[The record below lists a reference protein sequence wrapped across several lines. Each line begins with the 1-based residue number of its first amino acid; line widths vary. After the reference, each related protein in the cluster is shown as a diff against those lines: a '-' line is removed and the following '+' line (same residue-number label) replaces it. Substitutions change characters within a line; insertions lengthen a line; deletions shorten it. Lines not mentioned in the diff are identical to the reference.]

1 MRRIV
6 NYNSYLCTQNQNIP
20 IMTRR
25 LFSVLLAAF
34 FFGTLC
40 LMAQDFD
47 PNQGYRLEIG
57 DGLALDNQNGTITFS
72 PVNKK
77 AQTQVWRIV
86 KSDRQGYCC
95 LFSPNAGV
103 ALDNGNHGTNE
114 GEVLSWEL
122 SPRNPNQ
129 QWLIEKS
136 GPETVT
142 LTCAA
147 GGLKLGYNDN
157 CQPGGHV
164 WQMKGSNTSDYVQW
178 RLVKTNLKVET
189 PNTTATSKN
198 DWENETIF
206 GINKEPGRAT
216 MLLYASEKE
225 MKADAAYAQPW
236 LWPESSL
243 RLMLNGQWQ
252 FNWVPKPE
260 DRPVNFYKTN
270 FDASAWKTIPVPS
283 CWEMQGYGTP
293 IYTNVTY
300 PFRNVPPF
308 IRGQEGYTVVN
319 EPNAVGSYRRTI
331 KVPASWNGREI
342 YLHFNGIYSAAYVW
356 VNGQKVGYTQGP
368 NNDAEFDVTRY
379 LKTGAEN
386 LVCVEVYRWSDGSY
400 IEDQDMFRMSGIHR
414 DVYLE
419 ARQKLHVQD
428 VKLTAM
434 IGGRGRRGGGDGA
447 FHRAFLGIDI
457 ALQNLGKK
465 ADARI
470 DVELVNPSGK
480 TIQTAILQVTGV
492 EKGIQP
498 ARLNLEVQGP
508 ELWSTEKPN
517 LYTVNIAVGGDIYT
531 QKYGFRRIENR
542 NGQVFINGK
551 RVMFK
556 GADRHDTHP
565 VYGKAVP
572 VESMIE
578 DILLMKRHN
587 LNTVRTSH
595 YPNDPRM
602 YALYDYYGIYTMDE
616 CDLECHANHRLS
628 RNKSWEAQ
636 YVDRQVR
643 MVLRDRNHP
652 SVIFWSMGNESG
664 GGENFVA
671 CKKAIQELDDRL
683 IHYEGMNEVADMDS
697 RMYPNLPNM
706 IGLDRD
712 ERLKDRPF
720 FLCEYAHAMGN
731 AIGNLQEYWDYIEFK
746 SKRMIGGCIWD
757 WVDQSLC
764 KWEEPTTN
772 MYYGGGFGDYPNDND
787 FCCNGIITADRH
799 VTPKLLEVKKV
810 YQYVD
815 FKLTDERKIRIRNR
829 YCFTP
834 LSDFTFHYQLL
845 RDGRVVKAG
854 TTSLPNVEPGD
865 SCFIDLPCEV
875 PEEEKCNYHL
885 NLSLQLKEATNWAK
899 AGHEVAREQL
909 VLGKIQNYR
918 EHTTR
923 TLNSFAA
930 EENSQQIKGS
940 GENFT
945 FAISKQTGALTELT
959 YNGKPIIVN
968 PSKSPLKEE
977 TSSLQKGWGGSL
989 LFNGY
994 RSISNDRRGNLNS
1007 KIVSPK
1013 VALEQAEGKVTITV
1027 KYDVKAGRDERTNV
1041 PVETVYRITSDG
1053 CIKVNS
1059 TFGNEANQDFSRL
1072 GLIAALEPRLG
1083 NVQWFGRGPH
1093 ENYPDRKTSAFMG
1106 VWDGTVNGMTEEYEK
1121 PQSMG
1126 ERCDVEWVTFTDDK
1140 GEGIRIATTTGN
1152 LSFSALHYMDE
1163 ELWQTKYKH
1172 ELNKIYRPEII
1183 LHLDA
1188 AMRGLGNASCGPGP
1202 LPEYELREK
1211 SYSYGFVIEPVK

>member
-1 MRRIV
+1 
-6 NYNSYLCTQNQNIP
+6 
-20 IMTRR
+20 MTRR
-25 LFSVLLAAF
+25 LFSVLLATF
-34 FFGTLC
+34 FCSTLC

-47 PNQGYRLEIG
+47 PAQGYRLEIG

-77 AQTQVWRIV
+77 SQTQVWRIV
-86 KSDRQGYCC
+86 KSDRQGYHC
-95 LFSPNAGV
+95 LYSPSAEV
-103 ALDNGNHGTNE
+103 ALDNGNHGTRE

-136 GPETVT
+136 GEETYV

-164 WQMKGSNTSDYVQW
+164 WQMKATNTNDFVQW
-178 RLVKTNLKVET
+178 RLVKTNLKIDAKS
-189 PNTTATSKN
+189 TAEKSKN
-198 DWENETIF
+198 DWENEAIIS
-206 GINKEPGRAT
+206 INKEPGRAT
-216 MLLYASEKE
+216 MLLYSSEKE
-225 MKADAAYAQPW
+225 MKSDEAYAKPW
-236 LWPESSL
+236 LWPNSSL
-243 RLMLNGQWQ
+243 RLMLNGKWQ

-260 DRPVNFYKTN
+260 DRPIDFYKTN
-270 FDASAWKTIPVPS
+270 FDASSWKTIPVPS
-283 CWEMQGYGTP
+283 CMEMQGYGTP

-300 PFRNVPPF
+300 PFKNQPPF

-356 VNGQKVGYTQGP
+356 VNGQKVGYTQAP
-368 NNDAEFDVTRY
+368 NVDAEFDVTKY
-379 LKTGAEN
+379 IKPGIEN

-428 VKLTAM
+428 VKLTSM
-434 IGGRGRRGGGDGA
+434 MGGRGRRGGGDN
-447 FHRAFLGIDI
+447 FSRAFLGIDI

-465 ADARI
+465 ADARV
-470 DVELVNPSGK
+470 DVELVNPAGK
-480 TIQTAILQVTGV
+480 TIQTAILQVS
-492 EKGIQP
+492 GIENGKKE
-498 ARLNLEVQGP
+498 AHLSLEVQNP
-508 ELWSTEKPN
+508 ELWSAEKPN
-517 LYTVNIAVGGDIYT
+517 LYTVNIAVGGDVYT
-531 QKYGFRRIENR
+531 QKYGFRKIENR

-565 VYGKAVP
+565 VYGKAIP

-578 DILLMKRHN
+578 DILLMKRYN

-602 YALYDYYGIYTMDE
+602 YALYDYYGIYVMDE
-616 CDLECHANHRLS
+616 ADVECHANHSLS
-628 RNKSWEAQ
+628 RNPKWEAQ

-652 SVIFWSMGNESG
+652 SVIFWSMGNECG
-664 GGENFVA
+664 GGSNFVA
-671 CKKAIQELDDRL
+671 SKKAIQELDDRL

-706 IGLDRD
+706 IRLDQQAD
-712 ERLKDRPF
+712 LQNRPF

-731 AIGNLQEYWDYIEFK
+731 AIGNLQEYWDYIEFE

-757 WVDQSLC
+757 WVDQSMC
-764 KWEEPTTN
+764 KWGEPTTN

-815 FKLTDERKIRIRNR
+815 FKLTNDNKIRIRNR

-834 LSDFTFHYQLL
+834 LSEFTFSYSLL
-845 RDGRVVKAG
+845 RDGRMIKSG
-854 TTSLPNVEPGD
+854 TTSLPEVQPGD
-865 SCFIDLPCEV
+865 SCFIELPCEV
-875 PEEEKCNYHL
+875 PEGDGLYHL
-885 NLSLQLKEATNWAK
+885 NVSLKLKEATNWAN
-899 AGHEVAREQL
+899 AGHEVAAEQL
-909 VLGKIQNYR
+909 LIRDGKP
-918 EHTTR
+918 
-923 TLNSFAA
+923 TLMDAA
-930 EENSQQIKGS
+930 KASGALKVEENAQQISVKN
-940 GENFT
+940 ENFT
-945 FAISKQTGALTELT
+945 FAVSKQSGAVTELS
-959 YNGKPIIVN
+959 YNGKPIFVTGN
-968 PSKSPLKEE
+968 TVPFGNL
-977 TSSLQKGWGGSL
+977 T
-989 LFNGY
+989 FNGF
-994 RSISNDRRGNLNS
+994 RSISNDRRGNFKS
-1007 KIVSPK
+1007 DIIAPK
-1013 VALEQAEGKVTITV
+1013 VTLKQDDGDAIITV
-1027 KYDVKAGRDERTNV
+1027 KYDVKSGRENRTTI
-1041 PVETVYRITSDG
+1041 PVETTYTIYNDG
-1053 CIKVNS
+1053 SIGVKSN
-1059 TFGNEANQDFSRL
+1059 FGNESNQDFSRL
-1072 GLIAALEPRLG
+1072 GLIAALDPRLG
-1083 NVQWFGRGPH
+1083 NVQWLGRGPH

-1106 VWDGTVNGMTEEYEK
+1106 VWDGTVNGMTEEYVK

-1126 ERCDVEWVTFTDDK
+1126 ERCDVKWVTFTDNK
-1140 GEGIRIATTTGN
+1140 GEGVRFRTGGTFD
-1152 LSFSALHYMDE
+1152 FSALHYTDE

-1172 ELNKIYRPEII
+1172 ELSKIHRPEII

-1202 LPEYELREK
+1202 LPKYELQEK
-1211 SYSYGFVIEPVK
+1211 NYSYGFVIEPIK

>member
-1 MRRIV
+1 
-6 NYNSYLCTQNQNIP
+6 
-20 IMTRR
+20 MTRR
-25 LFSVLLAAF
+25 LLSVLLMLLASCPMFNVQCSTAF
-34 FFGTLC
+34 
-40 LMAQDFD
+40 AQDFD
-47 PNQGYRLEIG
+47 PAQGYRLEIG

-77 AQTQVWRIV
+77 SQTQVWRIV
-86 KSDRQGYCC
+86 KSDRQGYWCF
-95 LFSPNAGV
+95 FSPSSEV
-103 ALDNGNHGTNE
+103 ALDNGNHGANE
-114 GEVLSWEL
+114 GEVLTWQLET
-122 SPRNPNQ
+122 RNANQ
-129 QWLIEKS
+129 QWLIEKT
-136 GPETVT
+136 GAETVV

-147 GGLKLGYNDN
+147 GGLKLGYNDT

-164 WQMKGSNTSDYVQW
+164 WQMKGTNASEYVQW
-178 RLVKTNLKVET
+178 RLVKSNLKIEAQSNVV
-189 PNTTATSKN
+189 ASKN
-198 DWENETIF
+198 DWENETVF

-216 MLLYASEKE
+216 MLLYAGEKE
-225 MKADAAYAQPW
+225 MKADAAYEKPW

-260 DRPVNFYKTN
+260 DRPIDFYKPS

-300 PFRNVPPF
+300 PIKNQPPF
-308 IRGQEGYTVVN
+308 IRGQEGYTVLN

-331 KVPASWNGREI
+331 NVPASWNGREI
-342 YLHFNGIYSAAYVW
+342 YLHFNGVYSAAYVW

-428 VKLTAM
+428 VKLTSM
-434 IGGRGRRGGGDGA
+434 MGGRGRRGGDN
-447 FHRAFLGIDI
+447 FHRAFLNIDV
-457 ALQNLGKK
+457 ALQNLNKK
-465 ADARI
+465 ATDTRI
-470 DVELVNPSGK
+470 DVELVNPQGK
-480 TIQTAILQVTGV
+480 TIQTAILQVTGI
-492 EKGIQP
+492 EKGIKP
-498 ARLNLEVQGP
+498 AHLTLEVQNP
-508 ELWSTEKPN
+508 ELWSAEKPN

-531 QKYGFRRIENR
+531 QKYGFRKIENR
-542 NGQVFINGK
+542 DGRVFINGK

-578 DILLMKRHN
+578 DILLMKRYN

-602 YALYDYYGIYTMDE
+602 YALFDYYGIYTMDE
-616 CDLECHANHRLS
+616 ADVECHGNHSLS
-628 RNKSWEAQ
+628 KKKSWEAQ

-664 GGENFVA
+664 GGDNFVA

-697 RMYPNLPNM
+697 RMYPNINYM
-706 IGLDRD
+706 KRLDQQAD
-712 ERLKDRPF
+712 LQGRPF

-731 AIGNLQEYWDYIEFK
+731 SIGNLQEYWDYIEFQ

-764 KWEEPTTN
+764 KWGEPTTN
-772 MYYGGGFGDYPNDND
+772 MYYGGGFGDYPNDQD

-799 VTPKLLEVKKV
+799 VTPKLQEVKKV

-815 FKLTDERKIRIRNR
+815 FKLTDDKKIRVRNR

-834 LSDFTFHYQLL
+834 LSDFTFHYSLL
-845 RDGRVVKAG
+845 RDGRMIKGG
-854 TTSLPNVEPGD
+854 TTSLPEVQPGD
-865 SCFIDLPCEV
+865 SCFIELPCEM
-875 PEEEKCNYHL
+875 PEGEGFYHL
-885 NLSLQLKEATNWAK
+885 NLSLQLKQATNWAE
-899 AGHEVAREQL
+899 AGHEVAREQIL
-909 VLGKIQNYR
+909 VRDGKPA
-918 EHTTR
+918 
-923 TLNSFAA
+923 LMAA
-930 EENSQQIKGS
+930 A
-940 GENFT
+940 T
-945 FAISKQTGALTELT
+945 ATGALKVEESSNQINVKNDNFAFAVSKQNGAVTELS
-959 YNGKPIIVN
+959 YFGKPIIV
-968 PSKSPLKEE
+968 
-977 TSSLQKGWGGSL
+977 KGDKVPFGNL
-989 LFNGY
+989 TFNGF
-994 RSISNDRRGNLNS
+994 RSISNDRRNNFKS
-1007 KIVSPK
+1007 DMVSPK
-1013 VALEQAEGKVTITV
+1013 VALQQEEGKAIITV
-1027 KYDVKAGRDERTNV
+1027 SYNVKSGRDNRTTV
-1041 PVETVYRITSDG
+1041 PVETVYTIADDG
-1053 CIKVNS
+1053 SIFVKS
-1059 TFGNEANQDFSRL
+1059 SFGNESNQDFSRL

-1083 NVQWFGRGPH
+1083 NVQWLGRGPH

-1140 GEGIRIATTTGN
+1140 GEGIRIQTTDGN

-1163 ELWQTKYKH
+1163 ELWQTKYLH
-1172 ELNKIYRPEII
+1172 ELKKIHRPEII

-1202 LPEYELREK
+1202 LQKYELQEK
-1211 SYSYGFVIEPVK
+1211 SYGYSFVIEPIK

>member
-1 MRRIV
+1 
-6 NYNSYLCTQNQNIP
+6 
-20 IMTRR
+20 MTKK
-25 LFSVLLAAF
+25 LLSVLLTAF
-34 FFGTLC
+34 LCGTLC

-47 PNQGYRLEIG
+47 PKQGYRLEIG

-77 AQTQVWRIV
+77 SQTQVWYIV
-86 KSDRQGYCC
+86 KSDKPGYWC
-95 LFSPNAGV
+95 LYSPSVDV
-103 ALDNGNHGTNE
+103 ALDNGNHGSRE
-114 GEVLSWEL
+114 GEVLTWQLE
-122 SPRNPNQ
+122 PRNANQ

-136 GPETVT
+136 GAESIV

-147 GGLKLGYNDN
+147 GGLKLGYNDT

-164 WQMKGSNTSDYVQW
+164 WQMNATNESSYVLW
-178 RLVKTNLKVET
+178 RLVKTNLEVKAAVEES
-189 PNTTATSKN
+189 ASKN
-198 DWENETIF
+198 DWENEAIF
-206 GINKEPGRAT
+206 GINKESGRAT
-216 MLLYASEKE
+216 MLLYANEKE
-225 MKADAAYAQPW
+225 MKRDEAYQKPW
-236 LWPESSL
+236 LWPNSSL

-260 DRPVNFYKTN
+260 DRPVNFFKTN
-270 FDASAWKTIPVPS
+270 FDASSWKTIPVPS
-283 CWEMQGYGTP
+283 CMEMQGYGTP

-300 PFRNVPPF
+300 PFRNQPPY
-308 IRGQEGYTVVN
+308 IRGQEGYTVVK

-331 KVPASWNGREI
+331 EVPASWNGREI

-368 NNDAEFDVTRY
+368 NVDAEFDVTKY

-428 VKLTAM
+428 VKLTSH
-434 IGGRGRRGGGDGA
+434 IGGRGDDLR
-447 FHRAFLGIDI
+447 RAFLGIDV
-457 ALQNLGKK
+457 ALQNLGSK

-470 DVELVNPSGK
+470 DVELVNPKGT

-492 EKGIQP
+492 ETGNQP
-498 ARLNLEVQGP
+498 ARLTLEVQDP
-508 ELWSTEKPN
+508 ELWSAENPN
-517 LYTVNIAVGGDIYT
+517 LYTVNISVGGDVYT
-531 QKYGFRRIENR
+531 QKYGFRKIENR
-542 NGQVFINGK
+542 DGRVFINGK

-578 DILLMKRHN
+578 DILLMKRYN

-602 YALYDYYGIYTMDE
+602 YALYDYYGIYVMDE
-616 CDLECHANHRLS
+616 ADVECHANHRLS
-628 RNKSWEAQ
+628 RNPKWEAQ

-643 MVLRDRNHP
+643 MVLRDKNHP
-652 SVIFWSMGNESG
+652 SVIFWSMGNECG
-664 GGENFVA
+664 GGSNFVA

-697 RMYPNLPNM
+697 RMYPRIDNM
-706 IGLDRD
+706 IKLDQD
-712 ERLKDRPF
+712 ANLQGRPF

-731 AIGNLQEYWDYIEFK
+731 AIGNLQEYWDYIEFE

-757 WVDQSLC
+757 WVDQSMC
-764 KWEEPTTN
+764 KWGESRTN
-772 MYYGGGFGDYPNDND
+772 MYYGGGFGDYPNDQD

-799 VTPKLLEVKKV
+799 VTPKLQEVKKV

-815 FKLTDERKIRIRNR
+815 FKLTDDNKIRIRNR

-834 LSDFTFHYQLL
+834 LSDFTFHYSLL
-845 RDGRVVKAG
+845 RNGRMIKGG
-854 TTSLPNVEPGD
+854 TMSLPEVQPGD

-885 NLSLQLKEATNWAK
+885 NLSLQLKEATNWAE
-899 AGHEVAREQL
+899 AGHEVAKEQL

-918 EHTTR
+918 TNTVS
-923 TLNSFAA
+923 TLSTFIAQ
-930 EENSQQIKGS
+930 ESSEQIKGS

-959 YNGKPIIVN
+959 YNGKPIIVDN
-968 PSKSPLKEE
+968 ALP
-977 TSSLQKGWGGSL
+977 QGSFT
-989 LFNGY
+989 FNGY
-994 RSISNDRRGNLNS
+994 RSISNDRKGNLSS
-1007 KIVSPK
+1007 KIISPK
-1013 VALEQAEGKVTITV
+1013 VSLEQAEGKVTITV

-1041 PVETVYRITSDG
+1041 PVETVYNITSDG
-1053 CIKVNS
+1053 CIKVKS
-1059 TFGNEANQDFSRL
+1059 TFGNEANQDFSRM

-1106 VWDGTVNGMTEEYEK
+1106 VWEGTVNGMTEEYIK

-1140 GEGIRIATTTGN
+1140 GEGIRIQTTDGN

-1163 ELWQTKYKH
+1163 ELWQTKYLH
-1172 ELNKIYRPEII
+1172 ELNKIHHPEII

-1188 AMRGLGNASCGPGP
+1188 AMRGLGNQSCGPGP
-1202 LPEYELREK
+1202 LEKYELREK
-1211 SYSYGFVIEPVK
+1211 SYSYGFVIQPVK

>member
-1 MRRIV
+1 
-6 NYNSYLCTQNQNIP
+6 
-20 IMTRR
+20 MTRR
-25 LFSVLLAAF
+25 LFSVLLATF
-34 FFGTLC
+34 FCGTLC

-47 PNQGYRLEIG
+47 PAQGYRLEIG

-77 AQTQVWRIV
+77 SQTQVWRIV
-86 KSDRQGYCC
+86 KSDRQGYHC
-95 LFSPNAGV
+95 LYSPSAEV
-103 ALDNGNHGTNE
+103 ALDNGNHGTRE

-136 GPETVT
+136 GEETYV

-164 WQMKGSNTSDYVQW
+164 WQMKATNTNDFVQW
-178 RLVKTNLKVET
+178 RLVKTNLKIDAKS
-189 PNTTATSKN
+189 TAEKSKN
-198 DWENETIF
+198 DWENEAIIS
-206 GINKEPGRAT
+206 INKEPGRAT
-216 MLLYASEKE
+216 MLLYSSEKE
-225 MKADAAYAQPW
+225 MKSDEAYAKPW
-236 LWPESSL
+236 LWPNSSL
-243 RLMLNGQWQ
+243 RLMLNGKWQ

-260 DRPVNFYKTN
+260 DRPIDFYKTN
-270 FDASAWKTIPVPS
+270 FDASSWKTIPVPS
-283 CWEMQGYGTP
+283 CMEMQGYGTP

-300 PFRNVPPF
+300 PFKNQPPF

-356 VNGQKVGYTQGP
+356 VNGKKVGYTQAP
-368 NNDAEFDVTRY
+368 NVDAEFDVTKY
-379 LKTGAEN
+379 IKPGIEN

-428 VKLTAM
+428 VKLTSM
-434 IGGRGRRGGGDGA
+434 MGGRGRRGGGDN
-447 FHRAFLGIDI
+447 FSRAFLGIDI

-465 ADARI
+465 ADARV
-470 DVELVNPSGK
+470 DVELVNPAGK
-480 TIQTAILQVTGV
+480 TIQTAILQVS
-492 EKGIQP
+492 GIENGKKD
-498 ARLNLEVQGP
+498 AHLSLEVQNP
-508 ELWSTEKPN
+508 ELWSAEKPN
-517 LYTVNIAVGGDIYT
+517 LYTVNIAVGGDVYT
-531 QKYGFRRIENR
+531 QKYGFRKIENR

-565 VYGKAVP
+565 VYGKAIP

-578 DILLMKRHN
+578 DILLMKRYN

-602 YALYDYYGIYTMDE
+602 YALYDYYGIYVMDE
-616 CDLECHANHRLS
+616 ADVECHANHSLS
-628 RNKSWEAQ
+628 RNPKWEAQ

-652 SVIFWSMGNESG
+652 SVIFWSMGNECG
-664 GGENFVA
+664 GGSNFVA
-671 CKKAIQELDDRL
+671 SKKAIQELDDRL

-706 IGLDRD
+706 IRLDQQAD
-712 ERLKDRPF
+712 LQSRPF

-731 AIGNLQEYWDYIEFK
+731 AIGNLQEYWDYIEFE

-757 WVDQSLC
+757 WVDQSMC
-764 KWEEPTTN
+764 KWGEPTTN

-815 FKLTDERKIRIRNR
+815 FKLTNDNKIRIRNR

-834 LSDFTFHYQLL
+834 LSEFTFSYSLL
-845 RDGRVVKAG
+845 RDGRMIKSG
-854 TTSLPNVEPGD
+854 TTSLPEVQPGD
-865 SCFIDLPCEV
+865 SCFIELPCEV
-875 PEEEKCNYHL
+875 PEGEGLYHL
-885 NLSLQLKEATNWAK
+885 NVSLKLKEATNWAN
-899 AGHEVAREQL
+899 AGHEVAAEQL
-909 VLGKIQNYR
+909 LIRDGKP
-918 EHTTR
+918 
-923 TLNSFAA
+923 TLMEAA
-930 EENSQQIKGS
+930 KASGALKVEENAQQISVKN
-940 GENFT
+940 ENFT
-945 FAISKQTGALTELT
+945 FAVSKQSGAVTELS
-959 YNGKPIIVN
+959 YNGKPIFVTGN
-968 PSKSPLKEE
+968 TVPFGNL
-977 TSSLQKGWGGSL
+977 T
-989 LFNGY
+989 FNGF
-994 RSISNDRRGNLNS
+994 RSISNDRRGNFKS
-1007 KIVSPK
+1007 DIIAPK
-1013 VALEQAEGKVTITV
+1013 VTLKQDEGDAIITV
-1027 KYDVKAGRDERTNV
+1027 KYDVKSGRENRTTI
-1041 PVETVYRITSDG
+1041 PVETTYTIYNDG
-1053 CIKVNS
+1053 SIGVKSN
-1059 TFGNEANQDFSRL
+1059 FGNESNQDFSRL
-1072 GLIAALEPRLG
+1072 GLIAALDPRLG
-1083 NVQWFGRGPH
+1083 NVQWLGRGPH

-1106 VWDGTVNGMTEEYEK
+1106 VWDGTVNGMTEEYIK

-1126 ERCDVEWVTFTDDK
+1126 ERCDVKWVTFTDNK
-1140 GEGIRIATTTGN
+1140 GEGVRFCTGGTFD
-1152 LSFSALHYMDE
+1152 FSALHYTDE

-1172 ELNKIYRPEII
+1172 ELSKIHRPEII

-1202 LPEYELREK
+1202 LPKYELQEK
-1211 SYSYGFVIEPVK
+1211 NYSYGFVIEPIK

>member
-1 MRRIV
+1 
-6 NYNSYLCTQNQNIP
+6 
-20 IMTRR
+20 MTRR
-25 LFSVLLAAF
+25 FFSVLLATF
-34 FFGTLC
+34 FCGTLC
-40 LMAQDFD
+40 LLAQDYD

-57 DGLALDNQNGTITFS
+57 DGLALDNLSGTITFS

-77 AQTQVWRIV
+77 SQSQVWRIV
-86 KSDRQGYCC
+86 KSDRQGYWC
-95 LFSPNAGV
+95 LYSPSADV
-103 ALDNGNHGTNE
+103 ALDNGNHGTAE
-114 GEVLSWEL
+114 GEVLTWQLET
-122 SPRNPNQ
+122 RNANQ
-129 QWLIEKS
+129 QWLIEASPLTSSK
-136 GPETVT
+136 GEGEMVV

-147 GGLKLGYNDN
+147 GGLKLGYNDT

-164 WQMKGSNTSDYVQW
+164 WQLRGNNSSEYLQW
-178 RLVKTNLKVET
+178 RLVKTNLKIE
-189 PNTTATSKN
+189 AQSDAAASKN
-198 DWENETIF
+198 DWENETVF

-225 MKADAAYAQPW
+225 MKADAAYEKPW

-260 DRPVNFYKTN
+260 DRPINFYKTN
-270 FDASAWKTIPVPS
+270 FDASSWKTIPVPS

-300 PFRNVPPF
+300 PIKNQPPF
-308 IRGQEGYTVVN
+308 IRGQEGYTVLN

-356 VNGQKVGYTQGP
+356 VNGKKVGYTQGP

-379 LKTGAEN
+379 LKTGEEN

-428 VKLTAM
+428 VKLTNM
-434 IGGRGRRGGGDGA
+434 MRGARGKEQGARGGD
-447 FHRAFLGIDI
+447 FRRAFLNIDV
-457 ALQNLGKK
+457 ALQNLNKK
-465 ADARI
+465 ATDARI
-470 DVELVNPSGK
+470 DVELVNPQGK
-480 TIQTAILQVTGV
+480 TIQTGILQVTDI
-492 EKGIQP
+492 ENGIKP
-498 ARLNLEVQGP
+498 AHLTLEVQNP
-508 ELWSTEKPN
+508 ELWSAEKPN
-517 LYTVNIAVGGDIYT
+517 LYTVNIAVGGDVYT
-531 QKYGFRRIENR
+531 QKYGFRKIENR
-542 NGQVFINGK
+542 DGRVFINGK

-556 GADRHDTHP
+556 GANRHDTHP

-572 VESMIE
+572 VESMLE
-578 DILLMKRHN
+578 DILMMKRNN
-587 LNTVRTSH
+587 LNTVRTCH

-602 YALYDYYGIYTMDE
+602 YAIFDYYGIYAMDE
-616 CDLECHANHRLS
+616 ADVECHGNHSLTKK
-628 RNKSWEAQ
+628 KSWEAQ

-664 GGENFVA
+664 GGDNFVA

-697 RMYPNLPNM
+697 RMYPNINYM
-706 IGLDRD
+706 KRLDQQAD
-712 ERLKDRPF
+712 LQGRPF

-731 AIGNLQEYWDYIEFK
+731 SIGNLQEYWDYIEFQ

-764 KWEEPTTN
+764 KWGEPTTN
-772 MYYGGGFGDYPNDND
+772 MYYGGGFGDYPNDQD
-787 FCCNGIITADRH
+787 FCCNGIVTADRH
-799 VTPKLLEVKKV
+799 ETAKLQEVKKV

-815 FKLTDERKIRIRNR
+815 FKLTDNNKIRIRNR
-829 YCFTP
+829 YCFTS
-834 LSDFTFHYQLL
+834 LSDFTFHYSLL
-845 RDGRVVKAG
+845 RDCRMIKGG

-875 PEEEKCNYHL
+875 PEDSGFYLL
-885 NLSLQLKEATNWAK
+885 NLSLQLKEATNWAE
-899 AGHEVAREQL
+899 AGHEVAKEQL
-909 VLGKIQNYR
+909 YVGGEVYSTDIKTSPISYIIGKGYSYKVGL
-918 EHTTR
+918 T
-923 TLNSFAA
+923 A
-930 EENSQQIKGS
+930 EENSRQINVKGQ
-940 GENFT
+940 NFT
-945 FAISKQTGALTELT
+945 FAISKQTGAVTELT
-959 YNGKPIIVN
+959 YSGKPIIVTGDKVPFGN
-968 PSKSPLKEE
+968 L
-977 TSSLQKGWGGSL
+977 T
-989 LFNGY
+989 FNGY
-994 RSISNDRRGNLNS
+994 RSISNDRRGNLSS

-1013 VALEQAEGKVTITV
+1013 VTMEQKEDSITILV
-1027 KYDVKAGRDERTNV
+1027 KYDVKAGRDGQTNV
-1041 PVETVYRITSDG
+1041 PVETVYNITSGGDV
-1053 CIKVNS
+1053 IVKS
-1059 TFGNEANQDFSRL
+1059 TFGNESNKDFSRL

-1140 GEGIRIATTTGN
+1140 GEGIRIQTTEGN

-1163 ELWQTKYKH
+1163 ELWQTKYFH
-1172 ELNKIYRPEII
+1172 ELKKIYRPEII

-1202 LPEYELREK
+1202 LPQYELREK
-1211 SYSYGFVIEPVK
+1211 SYSYEFLIQPIK

>member
-1 MRRIV
+1 
-6 NYNSYLCTQNQNIP
+6 
-20 IMTRR
+20 MTRR

-34 FFGTLC
+34 AFGTLC

-77 AQTQVWRIV
+77 SQTQVWRIV
-86 KSDRQGYCC
+86 KSDRQGYHC
-95 LFSPNAGV
+95 LYSPSAEV
-103 ALDNGNHGTNE
+103 ALDNGNHGTRE

-122 SPRNPNQ
+122 NPGNPNQ

-136 GPETVT
+136 GEETCV

-164 WQMKGSNTSDYVQW
+164 WQMKATNADNFVQW
-178 RLVKTNLKVET
+178 RLVKTNLKIEAKS
-189 PNTTATSKN
+189 TAAKSKN
-198 DWENETIF
+198 DWENEAIF

-216 MLLYASEKE
+216 MLLYANEKE
-225 MKADAAYAQPW
+225 MKNDAAYQQPW
-236 LWPESSL
+236 LHPNSSL
-243 RLMLNGQWQ
+243 RLLLNGQWQ

-270 FDASAWKTIPVPS
+270 FDASSWKTIPVPS

-300 PFRNVPPF
+300 PFRNQPPF
-308 IRGQEGYTVVN
+308 IRGQEGYTVLK

-331 KVPASWNGREI
+331 TVPASWNGREI

-368 NNDAEFDVTRY
+368 NNDSEFDVTKY
-379 LKTGAEN
+379 IKPGIEN

-400 IEDQDMFRMSGIHR
+400 LEDQDMFRMSGIHR

-428 VKLTAM
+428 VRLRST
-434 IGGRGRRGGGDGA
+434 IGGHGRRGGQESTVNGQWKPS
-447 FHRAFLGIDI
+447 RAFLGIDI

-470 DVELVNPSGK
+470 DVELVNPAGK
-480 TIQTAILQVTGV
+480 TVQTAILQVS
-492 EKGIQP
+492 GIESGKKDAQ
-498 ARLNLEVQGP
+498 LNLEVQDP
-508 ELWSTEKPN
+508 ELWTAETPN
-517 LYTVNIAVGGDIYT
+517 LYTVNISVGGDVYT
-531 QKYGFRRIENR
+531 QKYGFRKIENR
-542 NGQVFINGK
+542 GGQVFINGK

-565 VYGKAVP
+565 IYGKAVP

-578 DILLMKRHN
+578 DILLMKRYN

-602 YALYDYYGIYTMDE
+602 YALYDYYGIYVMDE
-616 CDLECHANHRLS
+616 ADVECHGNHSLS
-628 RNKSWEAQ
+628 KNPKWEGM

-652 SVIFWSMGNESG
+652 SVIFWSMGNECG
-664 GGENFVA
+664 GGSNFVA
-671 CKKAIQELDDRL
+671 SKKAIQELDDRL

-697 RMYPNLPNM
+697 RMYPNISYM
-706 IGLDRD
+706 RRLDQD
-712 ERLKDRPF
+712 ESLKDRPF

-731 AIGNLQEYWDYIEFK
+731 AIGNLQEYWDYIEFE

-764 KWEEPTTN
+764 KWGEPTTN

-815 FKLTDERKIRIRNR
+815 FKLTQEGKLRIRNR

-834 LSDFTFHYQLL
+834 LSAFTFHWSLL
-845 RDGRVVKAG
+845 RDGRMIKSG
-854 TTSLPNVEPGD
+854 TTSLPEVQPGD
-865 SCFIDLPCEV
+865 SCFIELPCEV
-875 PEEEKCNYHL
+875 PAEEGLYHL
-885 NLSLQLKEATNWAK
+885 NLSLQLKEATRWAE
-899 AGHEVAREQL
+899 AGHEVAAEQL
-909 VLGKIQNYR
+909 LLRDGKP
-918 EHTTR
+918 
-923 TLNSFAA
+923 TLMDAVKVGGTLKV
-930 EENSQQIKGS
+930 EENAQQVSVKGD
-940 GENFT
+940 G
-945 FAISKQTGALTELT
+945 FAFAVSKQNGAVTELS
-959 YNGKPIIVN
+959 YNGKPIIVTGEKVPFGN
-968 PSKSPLKEE
+968 L
-977 TSSLQKGWGGSL
+977 T
-989 LFNGY
+989 FNGF
-994 RSISNDRRGNLNS
+994 RSISNDRRGNFKS
-1007 KIVSPK
+1007 DIVAPK
-1013 VALEQAEGKVTITV
+1013 VTLKQEDGDAIINV
-1027 KYDVKAGRDERTNV
+1027 KYDVKSGRENRTSI
-1041 PVETVYRITSDG
+1041 PVETTYTIYNDG
-1053 CIKVNS
+1053 SIGVKSN
-1059 TFGNEANQDFSRL
+1059 FGNESNQDFSRL
-1072 GLIAALEPRLG
+1072 GLIMALEPRLG
-1083 NVQWFGRGPH
+1083 NVQWLGRGPH

-1106 VWDGTVNGMTEEYEK
+1106 VWNGTVNGMTEEYIK

-1126 ERCDVEWVTFTDDK
+1126 ERCDVKWVTFTDDK
-1140 GEGIRIATTTGN
+1140 GEGVRFRTGGTFH
-1152 LSFSALHYMDE
+1152 FSALHYMDE

-1172 ELNKIYRPEII
+1172 ELGKIHRPEII

-1202 LPEYELREK
+1202 LQKYELQEK